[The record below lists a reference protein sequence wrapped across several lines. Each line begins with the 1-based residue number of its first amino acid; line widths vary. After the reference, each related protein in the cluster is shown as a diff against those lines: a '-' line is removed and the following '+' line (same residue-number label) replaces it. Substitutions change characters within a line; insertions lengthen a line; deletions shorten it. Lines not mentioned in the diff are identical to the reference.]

1 MGIFNFRVFK
11 LDGHKLKNQPNK
23 KNKNM
28 KLEKILDKLG
38 SLEKN
43 SFIKIIDNIISKNP
57 KHSKEIEGILSS
69 SDKGLKSVDN
79 INVSEIFSLI
89 SNEFTEHLL
98 CEFQEANSQLDILID
113 IIIRDGNC
121 IMKQDWF
128 SRLYE
133 IEIKNLK
140 VKIKTLHSELEN
152 EKSELSESRKRD
164 YKIYKAC
171 LSNAYTNDLTNN
183 REAKITS
190 DELSII
196 LMLSKQLGLSQEDVK
211 LINYSILPIIKADV
225 QDVINNLKNLGV
237 VFFSKKENTI
247 YVADEM
253 VRLLRKVRKKD
264 VAEKFYRR
272 ILKLLREPIINQIAK
287 EHNIERKLT
296 LSQKIEEII
305 KAGISFTD
313 LLSTEIYKQGI
324 TLTEKKKI
332 LNELCEKGLNIPN
345 LRGSTLE
352 EKISSLTEYF
362 DNVEKDEKVG
372 ISIDGFDKMLSE
384 LNQSLP
390 KLNKELKVQ
399 FELQEEYVL
408 NADFLLD
415 YNIKPRDILDLIT
428 RSDVT
433 KFLKDHGIKQRGDD
447 ILNILVHYKDVENLY
462 LENYENVGYRN
473 LNLLKENGILVKESE
488 LGLKFE
494 ELTTTIFK
502 SLGFNVDD
510 AFKNQLN
517 TKKDMMDI
525 LLNLGNNEIIIVE
538 CKTIK
543 EKGYNKFSSVSRQL
557 KSYQNL
563 ALKNNLR
570 IVKILLVAPEF
581 SDDFV
586 NDCEMDTEMNLS
598 LLPASTLSK
607 IFETFKTSKYQEF
620 PHVLFRDIVI
630 NEERIIKALTK

>member
-1 MGIFNFRVFK
+1 
-11 LDGHKLKNQPNK
+11 
-23 KNKNM
+23 M

-43 SFIKIIDNIISKNP
+43 SFIKIIDHIISKNP
-57 KHSKEIEGILSS
+57 KNLKEIEKILSS
-69 SDKGLKSVDN
+69 SDKCLKSVDSLN
-79 INVSEIFSLI
+79 ISNIFSLT
-89 SNEFTEHLL
+89 SEEFTEYVV

-133 IEIKNLK
+133 TEIKNLK
-140 VKIKTLHSELEN
+140 GKIKSLNSELES
-152 EKSELSESRKRD
+152 EKSELSESKKRD
-164 YKIYKAC
+164 YRIYKAC
-171 LSNAYTNDLTNN
+171 LATAYSNDIINN

-196 LMLSKQLGLSQEDVK
+196 LTLSKQLGLSQEDVK
-211 LINYSILPIIKADV
+211 LINYTILPVKKAEI
-225 QDVINNLKNLGV
+225 QEVINNLKNLGV
-237 VFFSKKENTI
+237 VFFSKKENTL

-253 VRLLRKVRKKD
+253 VRLLRKVRKKE

-272 ILKLLREPIINQIAK
+272 TLKLLREPIINQIAK
-287 EHNIERKLT
+287 EHNIDRKLSN
-296 LSQKIEEII
+296 SQKIEQII
-305 KAGISFTD
+305 KEGISFTD
-313 LLSTEIYKQGI
+313 LLSSEIYKPGI
-324 TLTEKKKI
+324 TLTEKKKT
-332 LNELCEKGLNIPN
+332 LTELCEKGLNIPN
-345 LRGSTLE
+345 LKGSTLE
-352 EKISSLTEYF
+352 DKINSLIEHF
-362 DNVEKDEKVG
+362 EDVEKDEKVG
-372 ISIDGFDKMLSE
+372 ISIDGFDKMLAE
-384 LNQSLP
+384 LNVSLP
-390 KLNKELKVQ
+390 KLNKDLKEQ
-399 FELQEEYVL
+399 FELQDEYVM

-428 RSDVT
+428 KPELS
-433 KFLKDHGIKQRGDD
+433 KFIKDNGIKQRGDD
-447 ILNILVHYKDVENLY
+447 ILNILEHYKDVENLY

-473 LNLLKENGILVKESE
+473 LNLLKENGISVKESE

-494 ELTTTIFK
+494 ELTKIIFK
-502 SLGFNVDD
+502 SLGFIVDD
-510 AFKNQLN
+510 KFKNQLN
-517 TKKDMMDI
+517 TQKDMMDI

-543 EKGYNKFSSVSRQL
+543 EKGYNKFSTVSRQL

-581 SDDFV
+581 SDDFIY
-586 NDCEMDTEMNLS
+586 DCEMDTEMNLS
-598 LLPASTLSK
+598 LLKASSLSK
-607 IFETFKTSKYQEF
+607 IFEAFKESKYQEF

>member
-1 MGIFNFRVFK
+1 
-11 LDGHKLKNQPNK
+11 
-23 KNKNM
+23 M

-43 SFIKIIDNIISKNP
+43 SFIKIIDHIISKNP
-57 KHSKEIEGILSS
+57 KNLKEIEKILSS
-69 SDKGLKSVDN
+69 SDKGLKSVDSLN
-79 INVSEIFSLI
+79 ISNIFSLT
-89 SNEFTEHLL
+89 SEEFTEYVV

-133 IEIKNLK
+133 TEIKNLK
-140 VKIKTLHSELEN
+140 GKIKSLNWELES
-152 EKSELSESRKRD
+152 EKSELSESKKRD
-164 YKIYKAC
+164 YRIYKAC
-171 LSNAYTNDLTNN
+171 LATAYSNDIINN

-196 LMLSKQLGLSQEDVK
+196 LTLSKQLGLSQEDVK
-211 LINYSILPIIKADV
+211 LINYTILPVKKAEI
-225 QDVINNLKNLGV
+225 QEVINNLKNLGV
-237 VFFSKKENTI
+237 VFFSKKENTL

-253 VRLLRKVRKKD
+253 VRLLRKVRKKE

-272 ILKLLREPIINQIAK
+272 TLKLLREPIINQIAK
-287 EHNIERKLT
+287 EHNIDRKLSN
-296 LSQKIEEII
+296 SQKIEQII
-305 KAGISFTD
+305 KEGISFTD
-313 LLSTEIYKQGI
+313 LLSSEIYKPGI
-324 TLTEKKKI
+324 TLTEKKKT

-345 LRGSTLE
+345 LKGSTLE
-352 EKISSLTEYF
+352 DKINSLIEHF
-362 DNVEKDEKVG
+362 EDVEKDEKVG
-372 ISIDGFDKMLSE
+372 ISIDGFDKMLAE
-384 LNQSLP
+384 LNVSLP
-390 KLNKELKVQ
+390 KLNKDLKEQ
-399 FELQEEYVL
+399 FELQDEYVM

-428 RSDVT
+428 KPELS
-433 KFLKDHGIKQRGDD
+433 KFIKDNGIKQRGDD
-447 ILNILVHYKDVENLY
+447 ILNILEHYKDVENLY

-473 LNLLKENGILVKESE
+473 LNLLKENGISVKESE

-494 ELTTTIFK
+494 ELTKIIFK
-502 SLGFNVDD
+502 SLGFIVDD
-510 AFKNQLN
+510 KFKNQLN
-517 TKKDMMDI
+517 TQKDMMDI

-543 EKGYNKFSSVSRQL
+543 EKGYNKFSTVSRQL

-581 SDDFV
+581 SDDFIY
-586 NDCEMDTEMNLS
+586 DCEMDTEMNLS
-598 LLPASTLSK
+598 LLKASSLSK
-607 IFETFKTSKYQEF
+607 IFEAFKESKYQEF